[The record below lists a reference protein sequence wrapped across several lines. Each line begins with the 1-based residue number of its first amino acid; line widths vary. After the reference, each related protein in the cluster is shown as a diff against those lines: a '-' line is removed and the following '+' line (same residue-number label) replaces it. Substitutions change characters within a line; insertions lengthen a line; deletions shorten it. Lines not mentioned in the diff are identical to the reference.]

1 MLTLS
6 NPSNANLGIDS
17 VYTYT
22 IADNDNPI
30 VEFNTISSNG
40 AESVSSAAI
49 TVDLSGAFSQTVMV
63 NYTVT
68 GTATGSGTDYTLSDG
83 TLTIDAGEI
92 AGTISITDIVDD
104 LLDEDNESVIIT
116 LSSPS
121 NAILGNDIVHTYTIN
136 DNDNLPVIDFN
147 VISSSSEEP
156 SSSYKHNG

>member
-1 MLTLS
+1 MQT
-6 NPSNANLGIDS
+6 GIDS

-63 NYTVT
+63 NYAVT
-68 GTATGSGTDYTLSDG
+68 GTNGFRAPITPYLMVR
-83 TLTIDAGEI
+83 LKDAGEI
-92 AGTISITDIVDD
+92 AGVISITDIDD
-104 LLDEDNESVIIT
+104 VDEDNESVIIT

-121 NAILGNDIVHTYTIN
+121 NAILGNDIVHTYTSN

-156 SSSYKHNG
+156 HPI